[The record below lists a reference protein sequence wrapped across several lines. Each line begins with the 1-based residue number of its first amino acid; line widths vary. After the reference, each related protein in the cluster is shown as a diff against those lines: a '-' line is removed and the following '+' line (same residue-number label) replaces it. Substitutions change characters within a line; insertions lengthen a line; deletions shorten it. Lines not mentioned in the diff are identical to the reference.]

1 MIGLPLQDKNKFM
14 SNQLPSFLQKIS
26 ESFNQQQLVKITLGN
41 KRARSADLK
50 NVFIKPVRIKNAD
63 KLSFTYRNPTQDIF
77 KNYDL
82 KESLILIEKMLQ
94 ADFYNADLFTGQNDF
109 HLATDK
115 NETTKIITRP
125 ATLSVSA
132 TTLQHDKQKN
142 RVVDS
147 ATAVYLKELGIT
159 TAEGVVKKDMQDKF
173 KQINRYVEIIE
184 GIIKDIQFE
193 KNIAVADM
201 GSGKGYLT
209 FALYDYLTNTLQKNA
224 NVVGIELREDLVNKC
239 NQIAKNVHYQNLKF
253 EKGTIQEAAIPAIDM
268 LIALH
273 ACDTATDDAIF
284 KGIAANAT
292 VIICAPCCHKQI
304 RKQMAPENELKNIT
318 KHGILLERQAE
329 IVTDSIR
336 ALLLEAHG
344 YKTKVFEFIATEHTP
359 KNVLIVATKATK
371 TEAAKQESLEKVA
384 GLKKLF
390 NIKSHYLETLL

>member
-1 MIGLPLQDKNKFM
+1 M
-14 SNQLPSFLQKIS
+14 SNQLSAFLQKIA
-26 ESFNQQQLVKITLGN
+26 ENFNQQQLIKITLGN
-41 KRARSADLK
+41 KRVKSADLK
-50 NVFIKPVRIKNAD
+50 NVFIKPVKIKQAD

-94 ADFYNADLFTGQNDF
+94 ADFYNADLFTAANDF
-109 HLATDK
+109 HLAIDK
-115 NETTKIITRP
+115 NETIKIITRP
-125 ATLSVSA
+125 ATLTITA
-132 TTLQHDKQKN
+132 TTQQHDKQKQ

-159 TAEGVVKKDMQDKF
+159 NAEGVVKKDMQDKF

-184 GIIKDIQFE
+184 GIIKDVQFE
-193 KNIAVADM
+193 KNITVADM

-209 FALYDYLTNTLQKNA
+209 FALYDYLTNTLKREA
-224 NVVGIELREDLVNKC
+224 TIVGVEMREVLVNKC
-239 NQIAKNVHYQNLKF
+239 NHIVTNCHYKNLKF
-253 EKGTIQEAAIPAIDM
+253 EKGTIQDAALPALDM

-273 ACDTATDDAIF
+273 ACDTATDDAIY
-284 KGIAANAT
+284 KGIQANAK

-304 RKQMAPENELKNIT
+304 RKQMDPENELKNIT

-336 ALLLEAHG
+336 ALILEAHG

-359 KNVLIVATKATK
+359 KNVLIVGSKISSR
-371 TEAAKQESLEKVA
+371 TEAEKQENLQKVA

-390 NIKSHYLETLL
+390 NIKQHYLETLF

>member
-1 MIGLPLQDKNKFM
+1 
-14 SNQLPSFLQKIS
+14 
-26 ESFNQQQLVKITLGN
+26 
-41 KRARSADLK
+41 
-50 NVFIKPVRIKNAD
+50 
-63 KLSFTYRNPTQDIF
+63 
-77 KNYDL
+77 
-82 KESLILIEKMLQ
+82 MLQ
-94 ADFYNADLFTGQNDF
+94 TDFYNADLFTAVNDF

-115 NETTKIITRP
+115 NETVKIVTRP
-125 ATLSVSA
+125 ATLQITA
-132 TTLQHDKQKN
+132 ATLQHDKQKQ

-159 TAEGVVKKDMQDKF
+159 TADGTVKKDMQDKF

-193 KNIAVADM
+193 KNITVADM

-209 FALYDYLTNTLQKNA
+209 FALYDYLTHTLKKDA
-224 NVVGIELREDLVNKC
+224 TITGIEMREDLVNKC
-239 NQIAKNVHYQNLKF
+239 NQIATNSHYQNLKF
-253 EKGTIQEAAIPAIDM
+253 EKGTIQETVLPAVDM

-284 KGIAANAT
+284 KGIKANAK

-304 RKQMAPENELKNIT
+304 RKQMAPENELKSIT

-336 ALLLEAHG
+336 ALILEAQG

-359 KNVLIVATKATK
+359 KNVLIVGTK
-371 TEAAKQESLEKVA
+371 TNRTETEKQENLEKIA

-390 NIKSHYLETLL
+390 NIKSHYLETLF